1 MHLGKEVYGENE
13 LMEVSLVG
21 LPANPAAVRAW
32 ENFGLDL
39 TNTPTGIP
47 IVPEV
52 LIRSGADA
60 VKHELPAPISKSS

>member
-39 TNTPTGIP
+39 TNTTTGIGCP
-47 IVPEV
+47 RKFWSEV
-52 LIRSGADA
+52 
-60 VKHELPAPISKSS
+60 EPTW